1 MAKEKAPDPIFLR
14 SEQQNDAAATKKK
27 KKKRKDSDAGVKKR
41 PKYCP
46 NSSKNGNRSFNL
58 SRSRVI
64 CRASETAL
72 KKNNEQLAKALNS
85 HKITIGE
92 LRAELVLKDR
102 RIQEVMAEAA
112 SLRQAAADPALVEAE
127 LLRRIVAPIR
137 ASLEGAV
144 DCLVQT
150 SEHVTK
156 GLQLASQPSRQS
168 SISQAR
174 LSSQQ
179 HRHSSICPSFQMRS
193 VAPSRSGE
201 TSTSTSPSLVSKV
214 RPKFERNAISIQSS
228 SMFRQ
233 YLTQF
238 QLYSNPT
245 ESHFHISYLVSKVGP
260 MVAGHAISRP
270 RIQLTRMDEAAMAA
284 ARERQAEDLGL
295 APQQAEQQVMAS
307 CLYWS
312 AGAQFTRSESDYL
325 LIDRLIN
332 LLMMI
337 MTTSEPHQNT
347 QADLGLT

>member
-1 MAKEKAPDPIFLR
+1 MAKEKAPETALPRPELQVEVAR
-14 SEQQNDAAATKKK
+14 KK
-27 KKKRKDSDAGVKKR
+27 KKKRKDSDATGSSKGKKR
-41 PKYCP
+41 PKFCP

-58 SRSRVI
+58 SRSRVQ

-102 RIQEVMAEAA
+102 RIQEILAESA
-112 SLRQAAADPALVEAE
+112 SLRLSVDPALVEAE
-127 LLRRIVAPIR
+127 LLRRIAAAVAPIR

-174 LSSQQ
+174 LSLHQP
-179 HRHSSICPSFQMRS
+179 RHSSIGPTFRMRS
-193 VAPSRSGE
+193 VAASG
-201 TSTSTSPSLVSKV
+201 SSDSANSSSPS
-214 RPKFERNAISIQSS
+214 
-228 SMFRQ
+228 
-233 YLTQF
+233 
-238 QLYSNPT
+238 
-245 ESHFHISYLVSKVGP
+245 LVSKVGP

-295 APQQAEQQVMAS
+295 ATAPPVPQPQVDK
-307 CLYWS
+307 C
-312 AGAQFTRSESDYL
+312 QCKHR
-325 LIDRLIN
+325 
-332 LLMMI
+332 
-337 MTTSEPHQNT
+337 
-347 QADLGLT
+347 

>member
-1 MAKEKAPDPIFLR
+1 MAKEKAPETLLPRPELQEGVAR
-14 SEQQNDAAATKKK
+14 KK
-27 KKKRKDSDAGVKKR
+27 KKKRKDSDATGSKGKKR
-41 PKYCP
+41 PKFCP

-58 SRSRVI
+58 SRSRVL

-102 RIQEVMAEAA
+102 RIQEVLSESA
-112 SLRQAAADPALVEAE
+112 SLRLSVDPALVEAE
-127 LLRRIVAPIR
+127 VLRRVAAAVAPIR

-174 LSSQQ
+174 LSMQQ
-179 HRHSSICPSFQMRS
+179 PRHSSIGPTFRMRS
-193 VAPSRSGE
+193 VAPSGSSE
-201 TSTSTSPSLVSKV
+201 SANSTSPKSAS
-214 RPKFERNAISIQSS
+214 
-228 SMFRQ
+228 
-233 YLTQF
+233 
-238 QLYSNPT
+238 
-245 ESHFHISYLVSKVGP
+245 LVSKVGP

-270 RIQLTRMDEAAMAA
+270 RIQLTRMDDAAMAA

-295 APQQAEQQVMAS
+295 APAQAEPQLQVVK
-307 CLYWS
+307 
-312 AGAQFTRSESDYL
+312 
-325 LIDRLIN
+325 
-332 LLMMI
+332 
-337 MTTSEPHQNT
+337 
-347 QADLGLT
+347 

>member
-1 MAKEKAPDPIFLR
+1 MAKEKTPETALPQPELQVEVPR
-14 SEQQNDAAATKKK
+14 KK
-27 KKKRKDSDAGVKKR
+27 KKKRKDSDANGKKR

-58 SRSRVI
+58 SRSRVQ

-85 HKITIGE
+85 HKIIIGE

-102 RIQEVMAEAA
+102 RIQEVLSESA
-112 SLRQAAADPALVEAE
+112 SLRLSVDPALVEAE
-127 LLRRIVAPIR
+127 VLRRVAAAVAPIR

-174 LSSQQ
+174 LSMHQP
-179 HRHSSICPSFQMRS
+179 RHSSIGPTFRMRS
-193 VAPSRSGE
+193 VAASG
-201 TSTSTSPSLVSKV
+201 SSDSANSSSPS
-214 RPKFERNAISIQSS
+214 
-228 SMFRQ
+228 
-233 YLTQF
+233 
-238 QLYSNPT
+238 
-245 ESHFHISYLVSKVGP
+245 LVSKVGP

-295 APQQAEQQVMAS
+295 APAPAVPQPQVDK
-307 CLYWS
+307 CHCKH
-312 AGAQFTRSESDYL
+312 R
-325 LIDRLIN
+325 
-332 LLMMI
+332 
-337 MTTSEPHQNT
+337 
-347 QADLGLT
+347 